1 MKAVHMPCKVPA
13 LHLWQ
18 AALQALGYLISASTS
33 LQLPGPTPPARTTF
47 RLEHELERNAS
58 HTFHGDA
65 SQSMV
70 STRRAPIYS
79 ITVPQEHAL
88 CTVQPSPKYTKM
100 MTPDPDDDLKNY
112 NPEQPLFE
120 RRDLQHRIRALEKDM
135 LATTESLLKPENTR
149 LVEVVHELNDIK
161 KNIKQTSD
169 AAIESK
175 VFLMTADLQQR
186 RMQRMTAGNLG
197 TGIDPD
203 EFVSKAI
210 TFMRRAAGI
219 VDDDDEELT
228 HTQRHRRR
236 PALNRAAGSDDDDD
250 EDNAGGDMM
259 NWSHLGRYA
268 CTPNVK
274 RPALPGFLLGP
285 LSVQKKARKVVA
297 RTAPLRVRDMQ
308 EVRPEVL
315 RAEDIAKNE
324 DGDLTA
330 ICAKIHKQLKNVQAA
345 AHKQLQEIQDE
356 NDDEDHVSAAME
368 RLGIAESGN
377 IDLVRF
383 CINPKSFGQTVE
395 NIFYVSFLIRDGH
408 VAVKYEDN
416 GLPSLGEFSISR

>member
-1 MKAVHMPCKVPA
+1 
-13 LHLWQ
+13 
-18 AALQALGYLISASTS
+18 
-33 LQLPGPTPPARTTF
+33 
-47 RLEHELERNAS
+47 
-58 HTFHGDA
+58 
-65 SQSMV
+65 
-70 STRRAPIYS
+70 
-79 ITVPQEHAL
+79 
-88 CTVQPSPKYTKM
+88 
-100 MTPDPDDDLKNY
+100 MTPDTENDLRDY
-112 NPEQPLFE
+112 DPEQPLPE
-120 RRDLQHRIRALEKDM
+120 RRDIQHRIRALEKDM
-135 LATTESLLKPENTR
+135 LASTESMLKPENMR
-149 LVEVVHELNDIK
+149 LVEVVNQLNEIK
-161 KNIKQTSD
+161 TGIKQTSD
-169 AAIESK
+169 AAIEAK
-175 VFLMTADLQQR
+175 VFLMAADLQQR

-219 VDDDDEELT
+219 VEDDDDELT

-236 PALNRAAGSDDDDD
+236 PAMHHAAGSDDDDD
-250 EDNAGGDMM
+250 DDDDDNAGGDMM
-259 NWSHLGRYA
+259 NWPHLGRYA
-268 CTPNVK
+268 CIPNVR

-297 RTAPLRVRDMQ
+297 RTAPLRIRDMQ

-330 ICAKIHKQLKNVQAA
+330 ICAKIHKQLKNVQMA
-345 AHKQLQEIQDE
+345 AHRQLQEIQDE
-356 NDDEDHVSAAME
+356 DDDEDNVSAAME

-395 NIFYVSFLIRDGH
+395 NMFYVSFLIRDGH
-408 VAVKYEDN
+408 VAVTYEEN
-416 GLPSLGEFSISR
+416 GLPSLGKSCFVRCYMLALSSSLSNPGQQPCRQTVLQRGPGHQKQERRKTRQFCQLICRYGGI

>member
-1 MKAVHMPCKVPA
+1 
-13 LHLWQ
+13 
-18 AALQALGYLISASTS
+18 
-33 LQLPGPTPPARTTF
+33 
-47 RLEHELERNAS
+47 
-58 HTFHGDA
+58 
-65 SQSMV
+65 
-70 STRRAPIYS
+70 
-79 ITVPQEHAL
+79 
-88 CTVQPSPKYTKM
+88 M
-100 MTPDPDDDLKNY
+100 MTPDTEDGFINDY
-112 NPEQPLFE
+112 NPDQPVAE
-120 RRDLQHRIRALEKDM
+120 RRDIQFRVRALEKEM
-135 LATTESLLKPENTR
+135 IANSENLLRPENMR
-149 LVEVVHELNDIK
+149 LVDIVKQLNEIK

-175 VFLMTADLQQR
+175 VFLMAADLQQR
-186 RMQRMTAGNLG
+186 RMQRMTAGSLG
-197 TGIDPD
+197 SGIDPD

-236 PALNRAAGSDDDDD
+236 AAMNHAAGSDDDDD

-259 NWSHLGRYA
+259 NWPHLGRYA
-268 CTPNVK
+268 CIPNVR

-285 LSVQKKARKVVA
+285 LSVQKKARKIVA
-297 RTAPLRVRDMQ
+297 RTAPLRIRDMQ

-324 DGDLTA
+324 EGDLTA
-330 ICAKIHKQLKNVQAA
+330 ICAKIHKQLKNVQKA
-345 AHKQLQEIQDE
+345 AHQEMQRIV
-356 NDDEDHVSAAME
+356 DEDADEDKLNAAME
-368 RLGIAESGN
+368 RLGLAESGN

-408 VAVKYEDN
+408 VAVNYEEN
-416 GLPSLGEFSISR
+416 GLPSLGGSFSCIHTCGSCFGAMLIRSLVASSDSISNVSSESKAGTRKYQAVLSIDMPLWRDLIETFDIKESMIEHRKESQSQGPGAKGWYS